1 MKVVCKD
8 VEGGRGSF
16 ENAFGITRL
25 ANRYNNKDIDRHAI
39 TASICIFV
47 YYIAPRVS
55 GKKKKNKIYLFLFMG
70 INYQFYLHLRHLE
83 RYILRSFL
91 KHS

>member
-1 MKVVCKD
+1 MW
-8 VEGGRGSF
+8 GGGGF

-25 ANRYNNKDIDRHAI
+25 ANRYNKKDIDKHAN

-47 YYIAPRVS
+47 YCIVPRVS
-55 GKKKKNKIYLFLFMG
+55 GKKKKNKIYLFFFMG

-83 RYILRSFL
+83 RYILRAFL
-91 KHS
+91 KHSRFF